1 MKKLYNAALFYL
13 VAGLLSGLF
22 YREYTRGLDFE
33 GFTQLSVLHTHLLAL
48 GMLFFLI
55 VIVMEKVFTLSS
67 SKWFK
72 LFFWHYNAGLIL
84 TASMMVVHGIIV
96 IGGGESSGMT
106 AGISGLGHILLT
118 VGLGFLFA
126 ALKQRLFAKTPAA

>member
-13 VAGLLSGLF
+13 VTGLLSGLF
-22 YREYTRGLDFE
+22 YREYTRGIDFN
-33 GFTQLSVLHTHLLAL
+33 GFTQLSVLHTHLLTL

-55 VIVMEKVFTLSS
+55 IIVMEKVFTLSD

-84 TASMMVVHGIIV
+84 TAGMMVVHGIMAIN
-96 IGGGESSGMT
+96 GGESSGMT

-118 VGLGFLFA
+118 AGLIFLFA
-126 ALKQRLFAKTPAA
+126 ALKQRLFTKPPTA